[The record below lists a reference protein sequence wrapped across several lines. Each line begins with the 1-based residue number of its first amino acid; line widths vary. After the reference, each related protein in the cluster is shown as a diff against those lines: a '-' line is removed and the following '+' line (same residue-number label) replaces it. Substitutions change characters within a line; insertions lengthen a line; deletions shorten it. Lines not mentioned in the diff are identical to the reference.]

1 MQRDQVLVLVHSTRS
16 HSSQLLHV
24 RTDTEQQTQVHTERT
39 NVSASL
45 AADPEDTEVAVV
57 VELDELGLV
66 DGSDTQLAL
75 DGGDQ
80 GRALEERAGEQLKG
94 AGELGL
100 AARDLVVESY
110 DSNVLLSGS
119 LLGLDQA
126 RGAVDADDQT
136 SCDFGIESTA
146 VASLLDAEHAL
157 HPGDDFVGRGVRGL
171 VELDGQIMLVR
182 RIELAGVRFLTLM
195 TPEETA
201 KS

>member
-1 MQRDQVLVLVHSTRS
+1 MQRDQILVLVHSTRS

-24 RTDTEQQTQVHTERT
+24 RTDTEQQAQVHTERT
-39 NVSASL
+39 DVSAGL
-45 AADPEDTEVAVV
+45 AADPEDTKVAVV

-100 AARDLVVESY
+100 TAGDLVVESH
-110 DSNVLLSGS
+110 DGDVLLSGS
-119 LLGLDQA
+119 LLGLDKA

-136 SCDFGIESTA
+136 SCNFGVEGTA
-146 VASLLDAEHAL
+146 VAGLLDAEHAL

-171 VELDGQIMLVR
+171 VELEGAIMSVR
-182 RIELAGVRFLTLM
+182 KLDLAGGKVLTLM